1 MIIQETAVDKGTG
14 IVYHARIGEG
24 RFEIVT
30 GLNFKEGMLSPL
42 KIEDGRT
49 IAKMRR
55 DELHKKLDDWLDIEL
70 GIDDGK

>member
-30 GLNFKEGMLSPL
+30 GLNFKQGMLNPL
-42 KIEDGRT
+42 KIEGGKT
-49 IAKMRR
+49 IAQMRR
-55 DELHKKLDDWLDIEL
+55 KELHEKLDAWLDIEL

>member
-1 MIIQETAVDKGTG
+1 VISNETAVDASKG

-30 GLNFKEGMLSPL
+30 GLNFKEGMLNPL
-42 KIEDGRT
+42 KIKDGRT

-55 DELHKKLDDWLDIEL
+55 DELHKKLDEWLDTEL